1 MRSLL
6 DVKTEI
12 ATLRDDCKDVN
23 KLYKRDRMKKR
34 IWFVTLVQNYFKS
47 SPDELYLDREI
58 SRIENRIN
66 KIIDSFAY
74 NPDIEDSEKKQK
86 RAFEKEMGIPHL
98 RVQMRTLRYI
108 KK

>member
-12 ATLRDDCKDVN
+12 ATLREDCKYEK
-23 KLYKRDRMKKR
+23 KLSKKNRMKKR
-34 IWFVTLVQNYFKS
+34 ILFLTLVQNYLES
-47 SPDELYLDREI
+47 SPNELYLGREI

-74 NPDIEDSEKKQK
+74 NPDLEDSEKKQK